1 MAVFWTD
8 TAVNILL
15 EALKSRESLWNTN
28 ITEYKDKNKKKRE
41 YDKLLELLK
50 EDCPS
55 LNLATLK
62 GSII

>member
-15 EALKSRESLWNTN
+15 EALKSRKSLWNTN
-28 ITEYKDKNKKKRE
+28 ITEYKDKNKEKRE
-41 YDKLLELLK
+41 YNELLELLK